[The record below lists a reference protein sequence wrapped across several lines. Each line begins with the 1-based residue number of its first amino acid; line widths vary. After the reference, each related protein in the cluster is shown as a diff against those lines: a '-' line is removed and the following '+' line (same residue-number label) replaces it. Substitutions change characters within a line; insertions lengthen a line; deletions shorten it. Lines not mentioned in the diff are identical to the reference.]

1 MAPAAR
7 LPGSRWLTLLASKR
21 LKRDTRHDDD
31 GVPLGDE
38 ILLVI
43 FSCSLTTADLV
54 RCAATCRRWR
64 RLVSSEAAFI
74 CRSAPPSGSHCSAL
88 AVGFFDQKM
97 EEVNGVRAA
106 PRFVPLD
113 SCFGGASLGALF
125 DRILFRSSRLVASRK
140 GRLVLEIRRSSRA
153 AVLRLAVCNPMTG
166 DVSVLPT
173 LSGKDKPGQY
183 ACALLTAD
191 DLDAPLSGS
200 GFRLLVV
207 YSRRNFTACRSY
219 SSDTGIWAPEGKVS
233 GARIGSKR
241 LGQMH
246 KNAAVVVDGTVFW
259 RGKRVVVGLHINTL
273 DATLQP
279 LRGDSYPC
287 TCSGRVSENRVLT
300 TSSDGRLRMLETGPI
315 STNQIMVRI
324 LFQCQSEDWKE
335 FRTMYVRL
343 EPPLPMIYPSKFCL
357 QGVCEKSGTV
367 FFSAGDLELN
377 QLYAMNIE
385 KEEARLVL
393 ADAPKNPWCG
403 TGAFH
408 AYEMDRVA
416 YLVSLGQ

>member
-7 LPGSRWLTLLASKR
+7 LPGSRWLSLLASKR

-38 ILLVI
+38 IPLVI

-64 RLVSSEAAFI
+64 RLV
-74 CRSAPPSGSHCSAL
+74 
-88 AVGFFDQKM
+88 
-97 EEVNGVRAA
+97 RAA
-106 PRFVPLD
+106 PRFFPLD
-113 SCFGGASLGALF
+113 YRFCGASLGAFF
-125 DRILFRSSRLVASRK
+125 DGILFRSSRLVASRK

-166 DVSVLPT
+166 DVSVLPR

-191 DLDAPLSGS
+191 DLDAHVADPPLSGS

-233 GARIGSKR
+233 GARFGSKR

-324 LFQCQSEDWKE
+324 LFQCHSGDWME

-343 EPPLPMIYPSKFCL
+343 EPPLPMILGKG
-357 QGVCEKSGTV
+357 GVLRRACRPPV
-367 FFSAGDLELN
+367 A
-377 QLYAMNIE
+377 
-385 KEEARLVL
+385 
-393 ADAPKNPWCG
+393 WCS
-403 TGAFH
+403 FI
-408 AYEMDRVA
+408 
-416 YLVSLGQ
+416 